1 MDKFNRRD
9 GAGATGERFQYDG
22 AQRAFH
28 WVMAVIILVAIA
40 IGIYTAY
47 LPPGTSPRRELLDLH
62 KSLGMTAMVMIVLRI
77 AYRLYRGEPRYREP
91 PRRAAH
97 LAAAG
102 AHWLLYALMIY
113 MPVTGYLNSGAGG
126 YSLPWF
132 GLFTWPRLIAIDK
145 PVSALFELLHER
157 GAWVIGALVLLHV
170 AAVAW
175 HRWVKRDEVLSRMA
189 PISNRRG

>member
-1 MDKFNRRD
+1 MTKPNRID
-9 GAGATGERFQYDG
+9 GASSAGERYHYDG
-22 AQRAFH
+22 PQRAFH
-28 WVMAVIILVAIA
+28 WMMALIILVAIA

-62 KSLGMTAMVMIVLRI
+62 KSLGMTVMVMILFRI
-77 AYRLYRGEPRYREP
+77 AYRLVRGEPRYREA
-91 PRRAAH
+91 PRRMAH
-97 LAAAG
+97 LAATG

-132 GLFTWPRLIAIDK
+132 GVFTWPRLVTISK
-145 PVSALFELLHER
+145 PVSALFEMLHER
-157 GAWVIGALVLLHV
+157 GAWVIGAILLLHV

-175 HRWVKRDEVLSRMA
+175 HQWVKRDEVLSRMA
-189 PISNRRG
+189 PRLGR